1 METVLEKEFKYSA
14 GDIQGAVN
22 ENVVFLALH
31 WRISFLR
38 EIALETRH
46 YFYYLRVCGFL
57 YKGQRYL

>member
-38 EIALETRH
+38 EIVLETLA
-46 YFYYLRVCGFL
+46 FAT
-57 YKGQRYL
+57 